1 MAKAKEER
9 KGQTHRESLTRWSDS
24 HVLLAVHDEAPH
36 RLAIWI
42 VGSSLTYCGW
52 RRRQKEGGI
61 GGRGQSGQLV
71 LLIKAQWPK
80 QDHLLAGARTE
91 SRCCVLTSFCSVS
104 VKLAL
109 HCKLLVDF
117 NASKCS
123 NRDRTERVQHTLLFP
138 KVRFEPSGEGDNCFI
153 MKTNKTCSHD

>member
-1 MAKAKEER
+1 MHENELKTARKERRKIGSAREER
-9 KGQTHRESLTRWSDS
+9 KAQTRRESLTRWSDS

-42 VGSSLTYCGW
+42 IGSSLTYCGW
-52 RRRQKEGGI
+52 RSRQKEGGI

-80 QDHLLAGARTE
+80 RDHLLAGARTG
-91 SRCCVLTSFCSVS
+91 SCRCLSTSFCSVS
-104 VKLAL
+104 VEPVIY
-109 HCKLLVDF
+109 CKPPVDF

-123 NRDRTERVQHTLLFP
+123 NRDRTDSVQHILWYT
-138 KVRFEPSGEGDNCFI
+138 
-153 MKTNKTCSHD
+153 